1 MKRKIFLTVLAVVS
15 VSIFVN
21 NSFASEVTWNNLDFK
36 TITFDLIDSR
46 AKLEETEK
54 WREFIEKID
63 ERVQNLSEE

>member
-15 VSIFVN
+15 VFI
-21 NSFASEVTWNNLDFK
+21 K